1 MSKQSARNFS
11 RKTERA
17 SASAPPAPERADEIE
32 SAKAAGLV
40 YVRDSSPGI
49 RRRRTGKNF
58 SYVDTSGKRTHDAA
72 TLERI
77 RKLAI
82 PPAYNDVWICANP
95 RGHLQATGRDARG
108 RKQYRYHPRW
118 RSERDQDKFGHMLE
132 FVRALPALRRRVRR
146 DFALPGLPRDKVLAT
161 VVALLAQ
168 TLIRVGNAAYARE
181 NKSFGLTTLRN
192 RHLSFARGGGAQF
205 SFRGKSGLDHEIA
218 INDAR
223 LIKLVRRCQEL
234 PGQQLFQYVDDDG
247 VRHPLDSSQVN
258 AYLHDAMGGEFT
270 AKDFRTWGG
279 TLAALVVF
287 SQVPLPEALTGN
299 LPGESALRHQEAEAV
314 KQVAALLRNTP
325 SVCRKCYIHP
335 EVFVAWR
342 EGVLRKAIPENPLRA
357 PQKLEVLAEAFLRR
371 RLKAKARAS
380 SAAGSRKRAATKS
393 LH

>member
-1 MSKQSARNFS
+1 MPNQSDSNVS
-11 RKTERA
+11 PKVELE
-17 SASAPPAPERADEIE
+17 SASAAQAPERTDDIE
-32 SAKAAGLV
+32 SAKSAGLV

-49 RRRRTGKNF
+49 RRRRAGKNF
-58 SYVDTSGKRTHDAA
+58 WYAGASGKRTHDAV

-82 PPAYNDVWICANP
+82 PPAYVDVWICANP

-146 DFALPGLPRDKVLAT
+146 DLALPGLPRDKVLAT

-168 TLIRVGNAAYARE
+168 TLIRVGNASYARE

-192 RHLSFARGGGAQF
+192 RHLSFARGGVAQF

-218 INDAR
+218 ITDAR
-223 LIKLVRRCQEL
+223 LIKLVRRCQQL

-247 VRHPLDSSQVN
+247 APHPLDSSQVN

-270 AKDFRTWGG
+270 AKNFRTWGG

-287 SQVPLPEALTGN
+287 SQVPLPQGLSGN
-299 LPGESALRHQEAEAV
+299 PPSESALRHQEAEAV

-325 SVCRKCYIHP
+325 SVCRKSYIHP

-342 EGVLRKAIPENPLRA
+342 EGALRTALPENPLRT
-357 PQKLEVLAEAFLRR
+357 PHKLEVLAEAFLRR

-380 SAAGSRKRAATKS
+380 SAGGSRKPGRTKS
-393 LH
+393 AH